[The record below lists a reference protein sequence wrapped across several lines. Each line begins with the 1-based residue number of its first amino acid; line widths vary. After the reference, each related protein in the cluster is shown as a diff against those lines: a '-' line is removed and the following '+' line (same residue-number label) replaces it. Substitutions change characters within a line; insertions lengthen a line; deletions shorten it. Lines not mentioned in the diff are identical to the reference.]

1 MGTKRVGLAR
11 VEALIEGLKRDLAVS
26 DASLSALKGLAG
38 AVAATVTAAAV
49 TSASALETALI
60 CPVDSGNDSHGV
72 KLPLATYAGQICI
85 IVNVDTAKDCV
96 IRNNA
101 DNASLATVGEGKIAI
116 CIATATGD
124 NWKAGTTA

>member
-1 MGTKRVGLAR
+1 
-11 VEALIEGLKRDLAVS
+11 
-26 DASLSALKGLAG
+26 
-38 AVAATVTAAAV
+38 
-49 TSASALETALI
+49 
-60 CPVDSGNDSHGV
+60 
-72 KLPLATYAGQICI
+72 
-85 IVNVDTAKDCV
+85 V